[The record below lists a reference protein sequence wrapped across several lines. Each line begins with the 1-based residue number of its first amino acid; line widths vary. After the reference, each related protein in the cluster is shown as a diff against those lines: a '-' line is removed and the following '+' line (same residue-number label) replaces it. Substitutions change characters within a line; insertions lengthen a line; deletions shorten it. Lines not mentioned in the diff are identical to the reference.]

1 MSNTFTF
8 NNINSSQ
15 FHMYCSN
22 GGTYDAPER
31 DVKSVAVP
39 GRNGELT
46 IDNGRF
52 TNAKVLFPCFV
63 AKNFAENAEKIREWL
78 LAPVGYCRL
87 QDDAHPDEFRM
98 ARFVGGVEFEPNYTD
113 KKATVDLTFSCM
125 PQRFL
130 TSGENVLSYTRSD
143 GSIEENPT
151 PFEAKPLLTA
161 YGSGSGSVVIAG
173 ETIRISNINGSV
185 TIDCDTM
192 NAYNGA
198 ENRNGT
204 ITVSGWPVL
213 PPGQANYSFS
223 GGVTSIDIIPRW
235 WTV

>member
-15 FHMYCSN
+15 FHLYCSN

-31 DVKSVAVP
+31 DVTSVSVP

-52 TNAKVLFPCFV
+52 ANVNVAFPCFV
-63 AKNFAENAEKIREWL
+63 AKQFAQNAENIRGWL
-78 LAPVGYCRL
+78 MTPRGYCRL
-87 QDDAHPDEFRM
+87 TDDAHPGEFRM
-98 ARFVGGVEFEPNYTD
+98 ARYVGGVKFEPKYTD
-113 KKATVDLTFSCM
+113 KEATMEIVFSCM

-130 TSGENVLSYTRSD
+130 TSGESVLRYTGKS
-143 GSIEENPT
+143 GNIASNPT
-151 PFEAKPLLTA
+151 PFDAKPLVTV
-161 YGSGSGSVVIAG
+161 YGSGNGSVVIGGA
-173 ETIRISNINGSV
+173 TISISNINGSV

-213 PPGQANYSFS
+213 PPGQSGYSFN
-223 GGVTSIDIIPRW
+223 GGVTSIEIVPRW

>member
-8 NNINSSQ
+8 NGTNSSA
-15 FHMYCSN
+15 FEMYCSN

-31 DVKSVAVP
+31 DVSTVVVP

-52 TNAKVLFPCFV
+52 TNTKASFRCYV
-63 AKNFAENAEKIREWL
+63 AKNFAENAQKIREWL

-87 QDDAHPDEFRM
+87 QDDAHPGEYRM
-98 ARFVGGVEFEPNYTD
+98 ARLVGGVEFEPNYTD
-113 KKATVDLTFSCM
+113 KEATVELTFSCM

-130 TSGENVLSYTRSD
+130 TDGENMTFYPRSTGYTA
-143 GSIEENPT
+143 ENPT
-151 PFEAKPLLTA
+151 PFEAKPILFVDGT
-161 YGSGSGSVVIAG
+161 GSGTLTLAG
-173 ETIRISNINGSV
+173 ETITISNIGDSV

-204 ITVSGWPVL
+204 ITLSGWPVL
-213 PPGQANYSFS
+213 PPGKASYSYS
-223 GGVTSIDIIPRW
+223 GGITRFQMIHRW

>member
-31 DVKSVAVP
+31 DLKSVAVP

-52 TNAKVLFPCFV
+52 ANSKVVFPCFV
-63 AKNFAENAEKIREWL
+63 AKQFAQNAENIRAWL
-78 LAPVGYCRL
+78 MTPPGYCRL
-87 QDDAHPDEFRM
+87 EDDAHPYEYRM
-98 ARFVGGVEFEPNYTD
+98 ARLVGALNFEPNYMG
-113 KKATVDLTFSCM
+113 KEATIEVVFSCM

-130 TSGENVLSYTRSD
+130 TTGEYTLKYTKNS
-143 GSIEENPT
+143 GSIMPNPT
-151 PFEAKPLLTA
+151 LYPSKPLVTV
-161 YGSGSGSVVIAG
+161 YGSGSGKVIIAG
-173 ETIRISNINGSV
+173 ESIEISNIGGSV

-198 ENRNGT
+198 ENRNST
-204 ITVSGWPVL
+204 ITLSGWPTL
-213 PPGQANYSFS
+213 PHGEANYSFS
-223 GGVTSIDIIPRW
+223 GGVERIEIIPRW

>member
-1 MSNTFTF
+1 
-8 NNINSSQ
+8 
-15 FHMYCSN
+15 MYCSN

-31 DVKSVAVP
+31 DVQSIAVP

-52 TNAKVLFPCFV
+52 ANSKVTFPCFV
-63 AKNFAENAEKIREWL
+63 AKQFAENADKIREWL
-78 LAPVGYCRL
+78 MTPRGYCRL
-87 QDDAHPDEFRM
+87 EDDAHPGEYRM
-98 ARFVGGVEFEPNYTD
+98 ARYVGGVKFEPKYTD
-113 KKATVDLTFSCM
+113 KEATMEIVFSCM

-130 TSGENVLSYTRSD
+130 TFGEYALKYTGKSGD
-143 GSIEENPT
+143 IMPNPT
-151 PFEAKPLLTA
+151 QFDAKPLVTV
-161 YGSGSGSVVIAG
+161 YGSGSGAVVIAG
-173 ETIRISNINGSV
+173 ETINIGNIGGSV

-204 ITVSGWPVL
+204 IIVSGWPVL
-213 PPGQANYSFS
+213 PPGQASYSFG
-223 GGVTSIDIIPRW
+223 GGVTSIEIIPRW

>member
-31 DVKSVAVP
+31 DVQSIAVP

-52 TNAKVLFPCFV
+52 ANSKVTFPCFV
-63 AKNFAENAEKIREWL
+63 AKQFAQNAEKIRGWL
-78 LAPVGYCRL
+78 MSPRGYCRL
-87 QDDAHPDEFRM
+87 EDDAHPGEYRM
-98 ARFVGGVEFEPNYTD
+98 ARYVGGVKFEPKYTD
-113 KKATVDLTFSCM
+113 KEATMEIVFSCM

-130 TSGENVLSYTRSD
+130 GEYELAYTSPSGN
-143 GSIEENPT
+143 IMPNPT
-151 PFEAKPLLTA
+151 QFDAKPLLRV
-161 YGSGSGSVVIAG
+161 YGSGSGQVTIAG
-173 ETIRISNINGSV
+173 KTI
-185 TIDCDTM
+185 TIDNIGNLVEIDCETM
-192 NAYNGA
+192 DAYNGS

-204 ITVSGWPVL
+204 ISVSGWPVL
-213 PPGQANYSFS
+213 PPGNASYSFS
-223 GGVTSIDIIPRW
+223 GGVSSIEIIPRW

>member
-52 TNAKVLFPCFV
+52 ANSKVKFPCFV
-63 AKNFAENAEKIREWL
+63 AKQFAANAENIRGWL
-78 LAPVGYCRL
+78 MTPRWYCRL
-87 QDDAHPDEFRM
+87 EDDAHPDEFRM
-98 ARFVGGVEFEPNYTD
+98 ARYVGGVSFEPKYTD
-113 KKATVDLTFSCM
+113 KEATLEVVFSCM

-130 TSGENVLSYTRSD
+130 TSGEYALKYTEKS
-143 GSIEENPT
+143 GSIMPNPT
-151 PFEAKPLLTA
+151 QFDANPLVTV

-173 ETIRISNINGSV
+173 KAISISDISGSV
-185 TIDCDTM
+185 TIDCETM

-204 ITVSGWPVL
+204 INVNEWPVL
-213 PPGQANYSFS
+213 PPGQASYSFS
-223 GGVTSIDIIPRW
+223 GGVTSIEITPRW